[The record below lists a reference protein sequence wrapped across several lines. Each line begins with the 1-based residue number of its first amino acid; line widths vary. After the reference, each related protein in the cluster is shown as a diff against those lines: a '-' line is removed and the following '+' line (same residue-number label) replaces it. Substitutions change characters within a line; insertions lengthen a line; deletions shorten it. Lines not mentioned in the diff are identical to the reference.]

1 MIISI
6 MKLGIAYTF
15 KTGVTIQLAV
25 MTVIFEAVLKKFVKY
40 LAIILWKS
48 ITLFVLRE
56 SCNINMILFVVIHIC
71 PTTNVVC

>member
-25 MTVIFEAVLKKFVKY
+25 MTVISEAVLKKFVKY

-71 PTTNVVC
+71 PTTNVAC